1 MPDSER
7 HGRYIT
13 SCNTCVVALDVEPVV
28 SGSVCLPGQRPRL
41 GERELLT
48 GAGASELAGTF
59 KVLANDTRLRL
70 LHALVRGEEL
80 CVSDL
85 AAEVRMAPQAVSNQL
100 QRLADRRIVAAR
112 RDGNRILYR
121 IVDGCVPALL
131 DLGLC
136 LAEEADRP

>member
-1 MPDSER
+1 MGGLASSVTE
-7 HGRYIT
+7 GRP
-13 SCNTCVVALDVEPVV
+13 E
-28 SGSVCLPGQRPRL
+28 L

-48 GAGASELAGTF
+48 PTSAEELAGTF

-70 LHALVRGEEL
+70 LHALVRAGEL

-85 AAEVRMAPQAVSNQL
+85 ASELGMAPQAISNQL
-100 QRLADRRIVAAR
+100 QRLADRRIVATC

-136 LAEEADRP
+136 LTEDAAAVDGHPPAPR